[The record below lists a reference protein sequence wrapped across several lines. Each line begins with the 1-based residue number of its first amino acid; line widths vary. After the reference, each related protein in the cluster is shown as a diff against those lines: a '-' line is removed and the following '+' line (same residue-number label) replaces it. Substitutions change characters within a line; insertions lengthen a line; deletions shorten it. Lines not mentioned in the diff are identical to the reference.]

1 VVPANQQRT
10 GTAEQAARGISGG
23 ISRYHEESEMKRASQ
38 ITFGLV
44 LLFLAFFLFGI
55 TDAGQTVLRG
65 RIPPN
70 TTGFERDDIYM
81 GAAFAP

>member
-1 VVPANQQRT
+1 
-10 GTAEQAARGISGG
+10 
-23 ISRYHEESEMKRASQ
+23 MKRASQ